1 MQLKYIHIKD
11 ASVQTML
18 GRRLGFA
25 PEMAEEEFPIGWY
38 YIQCFGMGAGAFYSV
53 HKSLDT
59 LIEAYEDQVSIQ
71 KPLVS
76 TRLSNGFYGIEG
88 CKPRGK

>member
-11 ASVQTML
+11 ESIQTML
-18 GRRLGFA
+18 GHRLEFD
-25 PEMAEEEFPIGWY
+25 PERIEEELPIGWY
-38 YIQCFGMGAGAFYSV
+38 YVQRFGMDAGAFYSV
-53 HKSLDT
+53 HKSLEA

-76 TRLSNGFYGIEG
+76 TRLKNGFYGIEG
-88 CKPRGK
+88 YKAGEK